1 MSFKPINAPRAQQA
15 QNKICI
21 GSIVEYENHGK
32 PVLSIVSDEV
42 KDKFDI
48 LNGSGKVLK
57 MPAARLYLYP
67 GQVPKEASSHEQ
79 KIQYLENLE
88 RRAAEI
94 KTTIDLEELWELV
107 SQNQK
112 EISVVELTE
121 LALSQ
126 NTCENQI
133 AIRRA
138 LLEDNV
144 FFKRIRNNYEPRSR
158 SVVEELKKK
167 EKVEKAKKEKLDSLV
182 EALVQRIKGNDVK
195 LPSSIVQIEEL
206 AAAGKNSEHA
216 KEASSIVEEVARRCK
231 IELSG
236 RIEHRAF
243 FLLEQARHFDK
254 NVDLNLIRYQRR
266 RDFSEQV
273 LKEADRVI
281 SSLDSVDLQGRED
294 LQNLFCITIDSETT
308 KDFDDAI
315 SLEQTAQGH
324 RVGIHISQVAGL
336 IASGSELEKEVFKR
350 ASTIYCSDQVIPMLP
365 ASLSDGALSLVEGEA
380 RLALSLFV
388 ELDGEAEV
396 LSYRLTPSL
405 IRVAKR
411 LSFEDVNAVLCEQAE
426 MGSRDLE
433 DLLLKLWQIGT
444 DRETKRILAGGT
456 QFNRREMLAKLGA
469 NGKVILEV
477 GSDDTPA
484 HKLVG
489 EFMILANEVSAKF
502 ARDNKIPLIFRT
514 QEAADVNINEQGE
527 HINEGPAREFYKRS
541 FIKKSLLTTSAA
553 LHSSLG
559 LEAYAQTTSPLRR
572 VSDYINQKQIL
583 TFLKEGKPFYSDQ
596 EVQELLEQSENK
608 VSEVF
613 NIQRQRNRFW
623 LLKYL
628 MQERIK
634 EITGTVVR
642 NEGAKQLVELDII
655 YTLYPFVSANKE
667 KKKLGEVIRLK
678 IEKIDPR
685 NDRLLLSELY
695 QSRMSF
701 S

>member
-1 MSFKPINAPRAQQA
+1 MSFKPISAPRAPQT

-32 PVLSIVSDEV
+32 PVLCVVNDEV

-67 GQVPKEASSHEQ
+67 GQAPKEATSNEQ
-79 KIQYLENLE
+79 KIKYLESVE
-88 RRAAEI
+88 SRAAEI
-94 KTTIDLEELWELV
+94 RATINLEELWELV

-112 EISVVELTE
+112 EIGVVELTE

-133 AIRRA
+133 AMRHT
-138 LLEDNV
+138 LLQDAV
-144 FFKRIRNNYEPRSR
+144 FFKRIKNNYEPRAE

-167 EKVEKAKKEKLDSLV
+167 QKVETEKKEKLNSLV
-182 EALVQRIKGNDVK
+182 EALVQRIKGKDVR
-195 LPSSIVQIEEL
+195 LPPSVVQIEEL
-206 AAAGKNSEHA
+206 AAAGKNSEHV
-216 KEASSIVEEVARRCK
+216 KEASKIVEEVAKRCQ

-243 FLLEQARHFDK
+243 FLLEQAKHFDK
-254 NVDLNLIRYQRR
+254 NVDLNLVRYQRR
-266 RDFSEQV
+266 KEFTEQV
-273 LKEADRVI
+273 LKEADQI
-281 SSLDSVDLQGRED
+281 IASLDSVDMQDRED
-294 LQNLFCITIDSETT
+294 LQNLFCVTIDSETT

-315 SLEQTAQGH
+315 SLEKTAQGY
-324 RVGIHISQVAGL
+324 RAGIHISQVAGL
-336 IASGSELEKEVFKR
+336 IGSDTELEKEIFRR
-350 ASTIYCSDQVIPMLP
+350 ASTIYCSDQVLPMLP
-365 ASLSDGALSLVEGEA
+365 ASLSDNALSLVEGEA
-380 RLALSLFV
+380 RLAFSLFV
-388 ELDGEAEV
+388 ELDKTSDV
-396 LSYRLTPSL
+396 ISYRLTPSL

-411 LSFEDVNAVLCEQAE
+411 LSFENVNAVLCEQAE
-426 MGSRDLE
+426 VGSRDLE
-433 DLLLKLWQIGT
+433 ELLLKLWQIGS
-444 DRETKRILAGGT
+444 DLETKRILAGGT
-456 QFNRREMLAKLGA
+456 QFNRREMLAKSSST
-469 NGKVILEV
+469 GKVVLEV

-489 EFMILANEVSAKF
+489 EFMILANETTAKF
-502 ARDNKIPLIFRT
+502 ARDNNIPLIFRT
-514 QEAADVNINEQGE
+514 QAAADVNINEQGE
-527 HINEGPAREFYKRS
+527 HITEGPAREFYKRS

-572 VSDYINQKQIL
+572 VSDYINQKQLL
-583 TFLKEGKPFYSDQ
+583 TFLKEGKPFYSKEQ
-596 EVQELLEQSENK
+596 VQELLEQSENK

-613 NIQRQRNRFW
+613 NIQRTRNRFW

-642 NEGAKQLVELDII
+642 NEGPKQLVELDII

-667 KKKLGEVIRLK
+667 KKQLGEVVRLK

-685 NDRLLLSELY
+685 NDRLLLSELI
-695 QSRMSF
+695 
-701 S
+701 